1 MQDIPPDSVDKPW
14 FPGCSSIVNSQG
26 YFEKSMLKGI
36 MGKKEKKKKKQC
48 TADAKSTL
56 TVTAAKKNLLSRV
69 NSYTL

>member
-1 MQDIPPDSVDKPW
+1 MQDIPPDSVDNPW

-26 YFEKSMLKGI
+26 YFEISMLKGI
-36 MGKKEKKKKKQC
+36 MGKKEKNKKQC

-56 TVTAAKKNLLSRV
+56 TVTAAKKNLLSRD